1 MARLRAQLLLR
12 AAHEVWVAEDR
23 DFTRR
28 RASCPPGRRDAKNL
42 VIPPRIC
49 SERKTSFSLLPPR
62 RTFWRAR
69 AHPVSSD
76 AVHAAPRRYA
86 SLATWALARDTERR
100 RVLGELHAVDGLVHV
115 MSLAS
120 AHCVKEVAAT
130 ALWLLACD
138 AHTAH
143 SS

>member
-1 MARLRAQLLLR
+1 M
-12 AAHEVWVAEDR
+12 
-23 DFTRR
+23 
-28 RASCPPGRRDAKNL
+28 PPGRCDAKNL
-42 VIPPRIC
+42 AIPPLIC

-62 RTFWRAR
+62 RTGWRAR
-69 AHPVSSD
+69 AYPFSSH
-76 AVHAAPRRYA
+76 AVRVAPCRYA
-86 SLATWALARDTERR
+86 SLAAWALARDTEWR
-100 RVLGELHAVDGLVHV
+100 RVLGELHVFDGLVHV

-120 AHCVKEVAAT
+120 AHGVKEVAAT